1 MLEPEKPPQAGSNLG
16 LQLGSARALG
26 DAEAVEGAPDDGVRE
41 SSAHGLLNT
50 AIGEPGQVLQAG
62 KQGAGDR
69 AADLDP
75 NEAAGE
81 RILGVGDHCRK
92 LTAAYPRRRGGPGD
106 GA

>member
-1 MLEPEKPPQAGSNLG
+1 MLETVKSLQAGSNLW
-16 LQLGSARALG
+16 LQLGGARAWG

-92 LTAAYPRRRGGPGD
+92 LTADFPRLRADRGE